1 MSEESDQSN
10 HTEMKKR
17 SDENESSARRNHL
30 DKSQRRERSPHR
42 PPADKSLPPT
52 LQGPQPFVMPQQA
65 LTPQQMQALLQG
77 QVLSPEQLQQLI
89 VHQQSFLS
97 QHRKL
102 QEHATIVQQMQ
113 AAAAINAASGEAA
126 KVSASKMQHQ
136 QHLQSLA
143 MQQAHIMQSLHS
155 QQQAGQLIMPP
166 GMSHLSQGMSAAELQ
181 ALWKEVATTS
191 HEDGKSTTT
200 SYVSSPGVTSLSGH
214 PRPALLN
221 GMHEGVLMHPGYL
234 LAPHGLLL
242 SGEEAAFTA
251 TTHPLYAHG
260 MCKWPGC
267 ETVCE
272 DFLSFLKHL
281 NTEHTLD
288 DRSTAQARVQMQVVN
303 QLEIQLTKE
312 RDRLAAMMAHLHM
325 RPSESKHDRATSKQ
339 ISQKPPESSPP
350 PPSSKS
356 IPSLPLSSSILHC
369 SSPSPQVTSSPV
381 SLSFPV
387 SVSPLSQEHIP
398 TSHHVTPGGPIR
410 RRTSEKY
417 GLSLSAGKTSQEIH
431 HNAEFYKNTDVRPP
445 FTYAALI
452 RQAILDSPDR
462 QLTLNEIYNW
472 FTRVFAYFRRNAA
485 TWKNA
490 VRHNL
495 SLHKCFVRV
504 ENVKGAVWTVDEVE
518 FMKRRPQRLGSLT
531 TPPSTP
537 NTPTTPNNKNHPSMM
552 GDEPLNLEMPSITSM
567 ANLHGVFPMPKES
580 ESFTGSPRS
589 SYADKVSCLPQSR
602 PSQDGG
608 VMEGQCSPMNLEA
621 RPEHHSINN
630 VVGDEPREGVHPR
643 EEVNGDVDHPPPPS
657 PSPAGARMEDGP
669 QDPNKED
676 GPVEGRE
683 AEERKEDREDMMERP
698 TQVKLCMRLAP
709 SEDAFTP
716 PPASLHQDIV
726 HYKDPLDCQI
736 AETPKKVSHFR
747 HQSDGDYASQTN
759 GNLPEEEEEE
769 EDEVYHRQD
778 VRHNGHIMA
787 DDYEE
792 QLQYRHKTASSEA
805 AVRYHH
811 PDMNGDIEGVHHE
824 SEARM
829 RSKYHNNQEDMVNE
843 SEAMAVE

>member
-1 MSEESDQSN
+1 MSEETEDSSLQPS
-10 HTEMKKR
+10 EMKKR
-17 SDENESSARRNHL
+17 SEDNDVTRRTSL
-30 DKSQRRERSPHR
+30 DKTQRRERSPHR
-42 PPADKSLPPT
+42 SSAEKGIPPHPSA
-52 LQGPQPFVMPQQA
+52 QPFVMPQQA

-102 QEHATIVQQMQ
+102 QEQASIMQQMQ
-113 AAAAINAASGEAA
+113 AAAALSVANGDAA
-126 KVSASKMQHQ
+126 KASASKLQHQ

-143 MQQAHIMQSLHS
+143 MQQAHLMQSIQA
-155 QQQAGQLIMPP
+155 QQQAASQLIMPP
-166 GMSHLSQGMSAAELQ
+166 GMPHISQAGMSAAELQ

-200 SYVSSPGVTSLSGH
+200 SYVSSPGVTNLAAH
-214 PRPALLN
+214 PRPPLLN

-234 LAPHGLLL
+234 LTPHGLLL
-242 SGEEAAFTA
+242 SGDEAAFTA

-325 RPSESKHDRATSKQ
+325 RPSESKHDHAPSKTA
-339 ISQKPPESSPP
+339 SPKVVEVQKLPAAPT
-350 PPSSKS
+350 SKS
-356 IPSLPLSSSILHC
+356 IPPPQSSILHTSAP
-369 SSPSPQVTSSPV
+369 SSQVTSTSAQ
-381 SLSFPV
+381 LTFPI
-387 SVSPLSQEHIP
+387 SASQMSQEHVT

-452 RQAILDSPDR
+452 RQAILDSPEK

-537 NTPTTPNNKNHPSMM
+537 TTPVSKTSSL
-552 GDEPLNLEMPSITSM
+552 GDMDQPLNLEMPSVTAL
-567 ANLHGVFPMPKES
+567 ANMQAGFPIPKDS
-580 ESFTGSPRS
+580 ESFNESHM
-589 SYADKVSCLPQSR
+589 SYSEDMPPLRPASESDQEGKMDSQST
-602 PSQDGG
+602 
-608 VMEGQCSPMNLEA
+608 PMNLES
-621 RPEHHSINN
+621 RFENHNVNGLEH
-630 VVGDEPREGVHPR
+630 GAR
-643 EEVNGDVDHPPPPS
+643 EEEVTTVEDSDEVPPS
-657 PSPAGARMEDGP
+657 PQTAPSPIRDERDHQSSGMGEENNSVDARDVGERREDG
-669 QDPNKED
+669 ED
-676 GPVEGRE
+676 L
-683 AEERKEDREDMMERP
+683 MEPP
-698 TQVKLCMRLAP
+698 TQVKLGMRLAS
-709 SEDAFTP
+709 SEEAFI
-716 PPASLHQDIV
+716 PPAAGGMNQGV
-726 HYKDPLDCQI
+726 MHYKDTAESQI
-736 AETPKKVSHFR
+736 CETPKKMSH
-747 HQSDGDYASQTN
+747 HYPQVEEEGEYLAQTN
-759 GNLPEEEEEE
+759 GDISKDEIFNSASHVGEEANGRMTQEE
-769 EDEVYHRQD
+769 
-778 VRHNGHIMA
+778 
-787 DDYEE
+787 YEARLAYE
-792 QLQYRHKTASSEA
+792 SEA
-805 AVRYHH
+805 APASNRYHH
-811 PDMNGDIEGVHHE
+811 HEMNGDMELE
-824 SEARM
+824 SEGRLQTTYRVSREEVMKA
-829 RSKYHNNQEDMVNE
+829 SAQEAGMVE
-843 SEAMAVE
+843 